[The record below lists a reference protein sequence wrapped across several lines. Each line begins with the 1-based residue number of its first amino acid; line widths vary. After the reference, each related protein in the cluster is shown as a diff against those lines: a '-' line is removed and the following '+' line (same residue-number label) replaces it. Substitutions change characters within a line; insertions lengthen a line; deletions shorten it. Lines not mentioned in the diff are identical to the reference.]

1 MTSSACTI
9 YLVRAY
15 NVWRNWRFRPPPSA
29 QQSIHQMQFHLRH
42 IAPLLLAVAM
52 TGVSAQQL
60 VTIFPPAAASAPASS
75 LAAVPVPLTQ
85 VAKEQPWAIERGE
98 RIDLALQRWAAKA
111 GWTLSWVP
119 MVSWECPA
127 RVEFNGDFSNVAI
140 QVIEALNQ
148 DGKRLRLRIFD
159 SGRFMEVVSDA
170 AL

>member
-1 MTSSACTI
+1 
-9 YLVRAY
+9 
-15 NVWRNWRFRPPPSA
+15 
-29 QQSIHQMQFHLRH
+29 MQFQLRH

-60 VTIFPPAAASAPASS
+60 VTIIPPAAASAPAASP
-75 LAAVPVPLTQ
+75 APVP
-85 VAKEQPWAIERGE
+85 APKEQAWAIERGE

-111 GWTLSWVP
+111 GWTVSWVP
-119 MVSWECPA
+119 LVSWECPA
-127 RVEFNGDFSNVAI
+127 RAEFNGDFSTVAI

-159 SGRFMEVVSDA
+159 SGRYMEVVSDA